1 MKTIQKLFFFAL
13 LLAVGL
19 QWQACGQKAKT
30 EDAATAQAVQVQE
43 PTSDELQAYY
53 FHFSRRCVTCEAVES
68 VSSNALKAML
78 GSDFQLKSL
87 NLDEATTAA
96 LANKLGVSGQT
107 LLLVKGEKQVD
118 LTNEAFMNARS
129 NPDKLTEALASA
141 VEVLQ

>member
-1 MKTIQKLFFFAL
+1 
-13 LLAVGL
+13 
-19 QWQACGQKAKT
+19 
-30 EDAATAQAVQVQE
+30 
-43 PTSDELQAYY
+43 
-53 FHFSRRCVTCEAVES
+53 
-68 VSSNALKAML
+68 ML

-96 LANKLGVSGQT
+96 LANKLGVTGQT
-107 LLLVKGEKQVD
+107 LLLVKGEKQID

>member
-1 MKTIQKLFFFAL
+1 MKTIQQLFFFTL

-43 PTSDELQAYY
+43 PTSDGLQAYY

-96 LANKLGVSGQT
+96 LANKLGVTGQT

-118 LTNEAFMNARS
+118 LTNDAFMNARS

-141 VEVLQ
+141 VELLQ

>member
-1 MKTIQKLFFFAL
+1 MKTIQQLFFFAL

-53 FHFSRRCVTCEAVES
+53 FHFNRRCVTCEAVES

-96 LANKLGVSGQT
+96 LANKLGVTGQT
-107 LLLVKGEKQVD
+107 LLLVKGEKQID